1 MIRWLSRP
9 GSDAPLHTQGA
20 ATSTWRCHGETLL
33 VNNHD
38 AYSVF
43 CRRRDRRLQPLTF
56 QLRHHPNHPGDRTI
70 ICRQRRRRR
79 QTLRPP
85 SYGMLQKSSADCYT
99 RRRSVKCSST
109 TITNNITLPPTH
121 TGHNPGHQPFS
132 YVVTKN
138 WRPSLDELLYYESI
152 TILASRPLYETPT
165 TAAVT
170 TTITTTTTGKTSSPC
185 HDNTLTPTFPTPSS
199 EANAPPS
206 RSRCHHPFHHRRR
219 RSGKAYSHHR

>member
-1 MIRWLSRP
+1 MRRWLSRP
-9 GSDAPLHTQGA
+9 GSDGPLHTQGA

-85 SYGMLQKSSADCYT
+85 SYGMLQKSSANYT

-109 TITNNITLPPTH
+109 TITNNITLPPTPH
-121 TGHNPGHQPFS
+121 GPQPRS
-132 YVVTKN
+132 
-138 WRPSLDELLYYESI
+138 PALL
-152 TILASRPLYETPT
+152 L
-165 TAAVT
+165 
-170 TTITTTTTGKTSSPC
+170 
-185 HDNTLTPTFPTPSS
+185 
-199 EANAPPS
+199 
-206 RSRCHHPFHHRRR
+206 RCHEKQASFLGRTSLLRVDHN
-219 RSGKAYSHHR
+219 SGIAPTL